1 MIGCFFYSSSINVT
15 IVLKKVTRTS
25 NLYGIRLGFRT
36 VYNIKF
42 STDIFIIVVVQSLSH
57 VRLFVTLWIA
67 ARQASVC
74 FTTPWSLL
82 RLTSTEL
89 MMPSHHLVLCHL
101 LLILPSIFPSIRVF
115 SNESALRIR
124 WPKYYYNSSLYY
136 SWLIRSAQGFQ

>member
-15 IVLKKVTRTS
+15 IVLKKVTRAS
-25 NLYGIRLGFRT
+25 NLYGVRLGFRT

-42 STDIFIIVVVQSLSH
+42 STDSFIIVVVQSLTH
-57 VRLFVTLWIA
+57 VRLFATPWIA
-67 ARQASVC
+67 ARQAALS
-74 FTTPWSLL
+74 FTIPWSSL

-89 MMPSHHLVLCHL
+89 MMPSHHLVLCHP

-136 SWLIRSAQGFQ
+136 SWLIRSVQGFQ